1 MNSQKSQVRWFALL
15 AATAVALYGCWLI
28 MQPFLGVLTWSVVLV
43 VTFYPVHRRLAA
55 WTARPWLAALISS
68 GLAVMAVLIP
78 VTIAVLAV
86 GREVPEMVRGSQ
98 GALQRLLDPESP
110 NTGGAVRWLSQYVD
124 IESLRSTQ
132 LITDH
137 LGDWSGFL
145 AGHAFGWAAG
155 FLGVVIQAF
164 FVIFTIYYLF
174 RDGEALVAWLP
185 KVLPLEEAQ
194 SKELL
199 HRTQDM
205 ISASVYGV
213 IVLAVIQG
221 LLGGL
226 AFLVLGLPNP
236 VVWCA
241 VMIILSAIPVTGSF
255 LIWAPAAVYLAT
267 TGRWGAALLLAAW
280 GVLVIGLV
288 DNFMRPKVM
297 GQKARM
303 HELLLFFAI
312 LGGLVV
318 FGAPGLVFGPVMLA
332 VTLCLLD
339 VIRQTGRPA
348 EAIRHDPGLAEQTA
362 RIADEAPASTG
373 MP

>member
-15 AATAVALYGCWLI
+15 GATAVTLYGCWLL
-28 MQPFLGVLTWSVVLV
+28 MRPFLGVLTWAVVLV

-55 WTARPWLAALISS
+55 WTRRPWLAAMISS
-68 GLAVMAVLIP
+68 ALAVVAVLAP
-78 VTIAVLAV
+78 VTIAGLAV
-86 GREVPEMVRGSQ
+86 GREVPDMVRGGQ
-98 GALQRLLDPESP
+98 DALQKLLDPNSP
-110 NTGGAVRWLSQYVD
+110 TTGGTVRWLNQYVD
-124 IESLRSTQ
+124 IESLRSSQTV
-132 LITDH
+132 TNG
-137 LGDWSGFL
+137 LGDLSKYL
-145 AGHAFGWAAG
+145 AGAAFGWAAG
-155 FLGVVIQAF
+155 LLGVVVQAF

-174 RDGEALVAWLP
+174 RDGEALVEWLP
-185 KVLPLEEAQ
+185 RVLPLEEAQ
-194 SKELL
+194 GKELL
-199 HRTQDM
+199 RRAQEM
-205 ISASVYGV
+205 IAASVYGV

-221 LLGGL
+221 ILGGL

-236 VVWCA
+236 VVWCV
-241 VMIILSAIPVTGSF
+241 VMVILSAIPVTGSF
-255 LIWAPAAVYLAT
+255 LVWAPAAVYLAT

-280 GVLVIGLV
+280 GVMVIGLV

-318 FGAPGLVFGPVMLA
+318 FGAPGLIFGPVLVA

-339 VIRQTGRPA
+339 VIRQTGQPA
-348 EAIRHDPGLAEQTA
+348 EAIRHKPGLAEQTA
-362 RIADEAPASTG
+362 RIADEAPAAAG